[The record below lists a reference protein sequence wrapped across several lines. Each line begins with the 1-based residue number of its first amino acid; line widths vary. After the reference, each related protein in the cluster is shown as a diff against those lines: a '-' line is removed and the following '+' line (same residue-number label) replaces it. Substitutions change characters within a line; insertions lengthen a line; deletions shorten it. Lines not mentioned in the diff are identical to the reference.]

1 MCIIGS
7 ECPERYVKCPT
18 GFECIWYE
26 YMCNGYSN
34 CNDGSDESEEICK
47 SNSIQTFHFR
57 MNTRGQM
64 VTQ

>member
-34 CNDGSDESEEICK
+34 CNDGSDEKMIKLC
-47 SNSIQTFHFR
+47 
-57 MNTRGQM
+57 TRPT
-64 VTQ
+64 VLVVF